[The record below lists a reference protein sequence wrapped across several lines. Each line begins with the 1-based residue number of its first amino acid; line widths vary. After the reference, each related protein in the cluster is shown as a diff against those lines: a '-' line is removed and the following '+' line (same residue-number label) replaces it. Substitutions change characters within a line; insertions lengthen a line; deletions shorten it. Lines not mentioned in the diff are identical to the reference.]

1 MSIATLKRKTK
12 TQYNNMSVGSQNGF
26 SLNGTHRS
34 QGWVGQSVLSR
45 SLPKSLMNGTT
56 LRGHG
61 GCCGTYNNAPI
72 VRSAVTSLND
82 ENVVKPSSINTHAM
96 IEEKYKPYHN
106 LITVNPDSRQNTNTQ
121 QDHIDKVAK
130 KALSDYNDCHNL
142 YYLSS
147 LDPGRIAFLPDDVQI
162 KLGNLTIS
170 TPYVCTD
177 TDRILRPS
185 WKRANHCVFTKPK
198 SDYLPVTS
206 SDHLANLRST
216 CTQNDKMVVRNNA
229 GGPLPGA
236 GVSR

>member
-12 TQYNNMSVGSQNGF
+12 TQYNNMSVGSKDGF

-61 GCCGTYNNAPI
+61 GCCGTYNKAHI
-72 VRSAVTSLND
+72 VQSAVTSLND

-106 LITVNPDSRQNTNTQ
+106 LLTVNPDDRHNKNTQ
-121 QDHIDKVAK
+121 QDYIDKTAK
-130 KALSDYNDCHNL
+130 RALKDYNDCHNL
-142 YYLSS
+142 YYLAS
-147 LDPGRIAFLPDDVQI
+147 LDPAIVATLPIDLQI
-162 KLGNLTIS
+162 KLGDL
-170 TPYVCTD
+170 PAPKPVCLVKD
-177 TDRILRPS
+177 PILRPS
-185 WKRANHCVFTKPK
+185 WRRPNRCLITKPA
-198 SDYLPVTS
+198 SDYLPVAS
-206 SDHLANLRST
+206 SDRLKTLNNA
-216 CTQNDKMVVRNNA
+216 CTQNDKTFVSPSSGR
-229 GGPLPGA
+229 PLPGQ